1 MPDNLRRSGSKSIL
15 SPGQVYLD
23 KVLTRFHE
31 KSTRRAVI
39 QLSNSLGFYVLL
51 WFGLYWSWHISPALA
66 VSLSLFAGFVV
77 VRVFIIMHDC
87 GHGSFTPSKLAN
99 DIIGNIAG
107 LIVFTPY
114 YHWRWEHAIHHT
126 TSGNLARRG
135 IGDLWTMTVREY
147 LESPWWRRAA
157 YATMRNPVVL

>member
-99 DIIGNIAG
+99 DIIVIIAAP
-107 LIVFTPY
+107 IAFTPSY
-114 YHWRWEHAIHHT
+114 PLRLDYGLLHPPA
-126 TSGNLARRG
+126 
-135 IGDLWTMTVREY
+135 
-147 LESPWWRRAA
+147 
-157 YATMRNPVVL
+157 